1 MKFHVKQRDEGGF
14 DVEEVLEEKSE
25 ETAPAVSE
33 AKDEVPA
40 LTSEEISAL
49 KGLAAAAPQLLGLL
63 KVEHEEH
70 ADPDFTD
77 ADPDEDEDEDDKTMN
92 DEEIIETDKKSAYDS
107 KRSFG
112 AIEKQKATVDDS
124 LNEEDIEAA
133 WAKRYGGTR

>member
-1 MKFHVKQRDEGGF
+1 MKFHVKQRDEGF
-14 DVEEVLEEKSE
+14 DVEEILEEKSE
-25 ETAPAVSE
+25 ETGKPEVKSE
-33 AKDEVPA
+33 DEGNT

-77 ADPDEDEDEDDKTMN
+77 ADPEEEEDDKTMN
-92 DEEIIETDKKSAYDS
+92 DEEIIETDKKKSACDS

-112 AIEKQKATVDDS
+112 SIETKKATVDDS
-124 LNEEDIEAA
+124 IEEDEIAAA
-133 WAKRYGGTR
+133 WAKRYGGIK

>member
-1 MKFHVKQRDEGGF
+1 MKFHVKQRDEGF
-14 DVEEVLEEKSE
+14 DVEEILEEKSE
-25 ETAPAVSE
+25 ETGKPEVKSE
-33 AKDEVPA
+33 DEGNT

-77 ADPDEDEDEDDKTMN
+77 ADPEEEEDDKTMN
-92 DEEIIETDKKSAYDS
+92 DEEIIETDKKKSACDS

-112 AIEKQKATVDDS
+112 SIEKKKATVDDS
-124 LNEEDIEAA
+124 IEEDEIAAA

>member
-1 MKFHVKQRDEGGF
+1 MKFHVKQRDEGF
-14 DVEEVLEEKSE
+14 DVEEILEEKSE
-25 ETAPAVSE
+25 ETGKPEVKSE
-33 AKDEVPA
+33 DEGNT

-77 ADPDEDEDEDDKTMN
+77 ADPEEEEDDKTMN
-92 DEEIIETDKKSAYDS
+92 DEEIIETDKKKSACDS
-107 KRSFG
+107 KRLFG
-112 AIEKQKATVDDS
+112 SIEKEKATVDDS
-124 LNEEDIEAA
+124 IEEDEIAAA